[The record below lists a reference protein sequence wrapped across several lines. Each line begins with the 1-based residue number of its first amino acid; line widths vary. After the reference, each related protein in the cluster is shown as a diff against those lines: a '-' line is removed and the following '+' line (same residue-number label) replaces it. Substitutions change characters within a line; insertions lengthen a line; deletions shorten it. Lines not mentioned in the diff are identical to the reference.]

1 MAQLLERA
9 VVDVGQGPL
18 EVGRPLLVRLALVQE
33 ARHQLEGEA
42 KEARSW
48 VGLCRRW
55 GSCGRWGRLLYEAVI
70 LAYVRSSSSI
80 LLHWQPCTSSLV
92 AGLLALAG
100 GGGSTQIGQQPASA
114 RAVVVASPM
123 EQIVASGALL
133 EALCGSVR
141 DP

>member
-1 MAQLLERA
+1 MAQLPERA

-18 EVGRPLLVRLALVQE
+18 EVGRPLLVRLEGVQE
-33 ARHQLEGEA
+33 ARWHQLEGGA

-55 GSCGRWGRLLYEAVI
+55 GSCGRWGRLFLLWAVI

-92 AGLLALAG
+92 AGLLALE
-100 GGGSTQIGQQPASA
+100 QEDRPAT
-114 RAVVVASPM
+114 
-123 EQIVASGALL
+123 
-133 EALCGSVR
+133 R
-141 DP
+141 DQGR